1 MRIFSVMAKE
11 LLAISRDRKT
21 LIISILIPILMM
33 PVLMFSFNQ
42 ILLAEAEGGNNLS
55 FSAQAA
61 GADEIIAALSADPFI
76 YYETDDPIRDI
87 QERNLSVHVE
97 LARVT
102 ENQYKAIIYHGV
114 DTSSLQAVEVV
125 NHRINE
131 LNKDFAAR
139 GLDELGIDVSLLNQV
154 AIEIH
159 AVEQDNQANVPG
171 VFFAI
176 IVLSWAA
183 IGAMYPASDVTAG
196 ERERG
201 TIDVLL
207 MTPAKNIELIT
218 GKFLSVYIV
227 SLITLILAT
236 IATLATVKIGKIDSL
251 MIAFSD
257 NIALITSAIV
267 VIILFTTAIITATEM
282 YASAYARSFREAQTY
297 LTPIFLLLI
306 MPGVALGVAPSISAK
321 EILYYIPFINN
332 TLVINELSLGRLDW
346 VHFPITILSSLA
358 FSVILLFFT
367 SQVLRKESA

>member
-21 LIISILIPILMM
+21 LVISILIPILMM
-33 PVLMFSFNQ
+33 PVLMFTFNQ
-42 ILLAEAEGGNNLS
+42 IMMVETEGENNLS
-55 FSAQAA
+55 VSAPAV
-61 GADEIIAALSADPFI
+61 GADEIIAALSEDPFVF
-76 YYETDDPIRDI
+76 YQTNDPMRDI
-87 QERNLSVHVE
+87 RERNLSVHVE
-97 LARVT
+97 LIRET

-114 DTSSLQAVEVV
+114 DTSSLQAAEVV
-125 NHRINE
+125 HHRISVINN
-131 LNKDFAAR
+131 LLAAR
-139 GLDELGIDVSLLNQV
+139 GLNELGIDESLLNKV
-154 AIEIH
+154 AIETH
-159 AVEQDNQANVPG
+159 AVAQDNQANLSG

-207 MTPAKNIELIT
+207 MTPAKNLQLIT

-227 SLITLILAT
+227 SLITLVLAT
-236 IATLATVKIGKIDSL
+236 IATLATVKIGRIDSL
-251 MIAFSD
+251 MITLAD
-257 NIALITSAIV
+257 NVALITSAIV
-267 VIILFTTAIITATEM
+267 VLILSTTAIITATEM
-282 YASAYARSFREAQTY
+282 FASAYARSFREAQTY

-306 MPGVALGVAPSISAK
+306 MPGVALGVAPSISTK
-321 EILYYIPFINN
+321 EFLYYVPFINN

-346 VHFPITILSSLA
+346 LHFPITILSSLI

-367 SQVLRKESA
+367 SQVLRKEPS